1 MVTSVTSFGRS
12 GLYDWLIQRVGA
24 VVMAAYVIF
33 LAVYIALNPDLT
45 YEQYSAASLLPD
57 VKQWSALF
65 GQLWVRVFSFVTLLS
80 FISHAW
86 IGLWAV
92 LTDYLTERL
101 MGSKATVL
109 RIFAQMVLGGV
120 AITYL
125 VWGIEILWGFK

>member
-12 GLYDWLIQRVGA
+12 GLYDWLVQRVGA

-33 LAVYIALNPDLT
+33 LAVYIALNPELT
-45 YEQYSAASLLPD
+45 YE
-57 VKQWSALF
+57 QWSALF

-101 MGSKATVL
+101 MGRKATVL
-109 RIFAQMVLGGV
+109 RVFAQMVVGGV
-120 AITYL
+120 AIIYL

>member
-33 LAVYIALNPDLT
+33 LAVYIALTPDLT
-45 YEQYSAASLLPD
+45 YE
-57 VKQWSALF
+57 QWSALF

>member
-24 VVMAAYVIF
+24 AVMAAYTIF
-33 LAVYIALNPDLT
+33 LTIYLVTHPELT
-45 YEQYSAASLLPD
+45 YEQ
-57 VKQWSALF
+57 WHTLF
-65 GQLWVRVFSFVTLLS
+65 SQLWMRVFSVVTLLS

-92 LTDYLTERL
+92 LTDYLTVRML
-101 MGSKATVL
+101 GNKATVL
-109 RIFAQMVLGGV
+109 RIFAQMILGGV

-125 VWGIEILWGFK
+125 VWGIEILWGFN

>member
-45 YEQYSAASLLPD
+45 YE
-57 VKQWSALF
+57 QWSALF

-120 AITYL
+120 AMTYL

>member
-24 VVMAAYVIF
+24 VVMATYVIF
-33 LAVYIALNPDLT
+33 LAVYIALNPELT
-45 YEQYSAASLLPD
+45 YE
-57 VKQWSALF
+57 QWSALF
-65 GQLWVRVFSFVTLLS
+65 GELWVRVFSFVTLLS

>member
-33 LAVYIALNPDLT
+33 LAVYIALNPELT
-45 YEQYSAASLLPD
+45 YE
-57 VKQWSALF
+57 QWSALF

-86 IGLWAV
+86 IGLWSV

-101 MGSKATVL
+101 MGGKATVL

>member
-24 VVMAAYVIF
+24 VVMAAYTVF
-33 LAVYIALNPDLT
+33 LTGYLISHPELT
-45 YEQYSAASLLPD
+45 YEQ
-57 VKQWSALF
+57 WHALF
-65 GQLWVRVFSFVTLLS
+65 GQLWMRVFSLVTLIS
-80 FISHAW
+80 FITHAW

-92 LTDYLTERL
+92 LTDYLTVRL

-120 AITYL
+120 SVTYL